1 MRGEGEWGYKTVESY
16 ELISIAHEENI
27 WNSVL
32 YSFRPPEKDFEMLK
46 IPFLRLFVNND
57 G

>member
-1 MRGEGEWGYKTVESY
+1 MESY

-32 YSFRPPEKDFEMLK
+32 FSFPPPEKDLEMLK
-46 IPFLRLFVNND
+46 TPFLRLFVNND